1 MISQPLSQI
10 PAAFER
16 PPASR
21 PVVPIAHDDSPV
33 RPALPPTRDGFCSPL
48 ALPVLHEKPALNG
61 ITNGQGDGFAS
72 KSGGGSH
79 LIEKGSQAGER
90 AGESFEIGIVQ
101 AAARHAFEVR
111 RLILKLEAEIARLNG
126 HALLDSSTVDGN
138 GEGEALLG
146 SNGNGQGRGAFPI
159 DEKLA
164 DTEGLE
170 DLKEKDEQVEEQTS
184 EQLEEPERETD
195 VHTGEGR
202 VSFFWGEDGDENE
215 RDDSRASKGK
225 MTLLGSWKRATAGKK
240 KRGRHATNMMSAQTK
255 RQEFRDHVLGADM
268 SAALNPCNE
277 PKSLRCM
284 VSHPIF
290 DALAA
295 VMIVTNAA
303 TIGVETQC
311 AARRQEVPQAV
322 ETLGI
327 VLAIFF
333 CCELVLRIAVHQ
345 KQWFVDPDMRLWN
358 YFDAL
363 LVIMSLA
370 DLITLYGFANSGS
383 SALDEIKM
391 LKTLRII
398 RVFRVFRF
406 FRQLTQLALMIGDS
420 VRSLVWAMVLLGVII
435 YVFAIVITAQATSYI
450 QSRVET
456 DSPDWFDAAD
466 SSRDVTVSALNLA
479 FGTLSRTV
487 YTLFQTV
494 LGGQSWGEV
503 STPLLKVGVLPFVL
517 LLGYISFVV
526 LAVLNVVTG
535 VFVDNAFRSAE
546 KQREL
551 AIQKEIERKE
561 QYVDQIKEFFQA
573 LDQDGSGD
581 VTTAELAEM
590 LADPTLSAYFRVLG
604 FDIEDATRFVDL
616 LDADESGSLG
626 VEEFLEGCLRLRGR
640 AQAVDVH
647 HIIQMVKTLQRSFIE
662 LRSDLGLVGAYGTV
676 T

>member
-1 MISQPLSQI
+1 
-10 PAAFER
+10 
-16 PPASR
+16 
-21 PVVPIAHDDSPV
+21 
-33 RPALPPTRDGFCSPL
+33 
-48 ALPVLHEKPALNG
+48 
-61 ITNGQGDGFAS
+61 
-72 KSGGGSH
+72 
-79 LIEKGSQAGER
+79 
-90 AGESFEIGIVQ
+90 VQ

-111 RLILKLEAEIARLNG
+111 RLILKLEAEIERLNG
-126 HALLDSSTVDGN
+126 HALPDSSNVDGN
-138 GEGEALLG
+138 GEGEPLLG
-146 SNGNGQGRGAFPI
+146 SNRNGHGRGAFPI

-170 DLKEKDEQVEEQTS
+170 DLKEEDEQVEEQTS

-195 VHTGEGR
+195 VYTDAEGR
-202 VSFFWGEDGDENE
+202 VSFFWGTKGDEVEKDN
-215 RDDSRASKGK
+215 SKATK
-225 MTLLGSWKRATAGKK
+225 FKTSLLGSWKHATAGKK
-240 KRGRHATNMMSAQTK
+240 KKGRHATHMMRAQTK

-295 VMIVTNAA
+295 IMIVMNAA

-311 AARRQEVPQAV
+311 AARREEVPRAV
-322 ETLGI
+322 EILGI
-327 VLAIFF
+327 VLAVFF

-345 KQWFVDPDMRLWN
+345 KQWFVNPDMRLWN

-435 YVFAIVITAQATSYI
+435 YVFAIVITAQATSYV
-450 QSRVET
+450 QSLVET

-494 LGGQSWGEV
+494 LGGVSWGEV
-503 STPLLKVGVLPFVL
+503 TTPLLKVGVLPFVL

-662 LRSDLGLVGAYGTV
+662 LRSDLGMGSCSTV
-676 T
+676 TKPSLCL